1 MQGYRIKMGQ
11 GVERAAQTQE
21 SWCGRNRIR
30 GSLAGERQGVNPI
43 AVVQVSGATDVL
55 ALLPSVVR
63 RFPILFLSDGQN
75 QAGLQRLVW
84 HLERTPD
91 HS

>member
-1 MQGYRIKMGQ
+1 MQGYRIKMGR

-30 GSLAGERQGVNPI
+30 GSLAGERQGGNPI

-55 ALLPSVVR
+55 ALLPSVAR
-63 RFPILFLSDGQN
+63 RFPILFLSGGQS
-75 QAGLQRLVW
+75 QAELQRLVW
-84 HLERTPD
+84 HLEKKPD
-91 HS
+91 H